1 MELSKEEHRRL
12 KAEKR
17 AAKLAKSGIQPT
29 EPVSVDYDSKI
40 TILCVRFGNKYGR
53 EYVERLRNMI
63 SRHITVP
70 YELACLTDDQHPID
84 GVRKIYQPNSN
95 YARGWWHKVHM
106 FDPSLPLAGRI
117 LYFDLDVVIHQNIDK
132 LTAYNKNHFVG
143 IHDFNRKFFPS
154 WNYLNSSVLAWNHG
168 SQSHIF
174 DQFKK
179 DPNQAQ
185 RLQGD
190 QDWIWKLCQSK
201 IKFWP
206 KEWIMSYKWEIR
218 SRDELMVSNAK
229 RQFKTVKDN
238 VNIHPDCSVAVF
250 HGEPNPQD
258 VQDKFVVDNWQ

>member
-1 MELSKEEHRRL
+1 MELSKEERRQL
-12 KAEKR
+12 KAAKR
-17 AAKLAKSGIQPT
+17 ASKLAAQPNYQEAIELDPSG
-29 EPVSVDYDSKI
+29 KI

-84 GVRKIYQPNSN
+84 GVRKIYQPNAN
-95 YARGWWHKVHM
+95 YARGWWHKIHM
-106 FDPSLPLAGRI
+106 FDPSLPLVGRI
-117 LYFDLDVVIHQNIDK
+117 LYFDLDVVIHKNIDK
-132 LTAYNKNHFVG
+132 LTQFHTKNFIG
-143 IHDFNRKFFPS
+143 IHDFNRKFFPT

-168 SQSHIF
+168 TQSHIY
-174 DQFKK
+174 DQFKAN
-179 DPNQAQ
+179 PNQAQ

-190 QDWIWKLCQSK
+190 QDWIWKLCQSQ

-218 SRDELMVSNAK
+218 SRDELMVSNSK
-229 RQFKTVKDN
+229 RQFKTVRDD
-238 VNIHPDCSVAVF
+238 IQPHQDCCVAVF

-258 VQDKFVVDNWQ
+258 VKDKFVVDNWL